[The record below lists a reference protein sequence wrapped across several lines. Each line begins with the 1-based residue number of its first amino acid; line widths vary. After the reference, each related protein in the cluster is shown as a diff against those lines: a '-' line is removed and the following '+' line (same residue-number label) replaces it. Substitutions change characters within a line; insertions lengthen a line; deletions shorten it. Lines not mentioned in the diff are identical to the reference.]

1 MLTAEGKTD
10 MGGRLQEVKMNGHPL
25 SAREARLIRFPDLA
39 GDGNEDRSNG
49 REVVTPKRNRPKPAW
64 HVLYA
69 VFAVTVLLFVV
80 ADVESP
86 TGGWRILT
94 ECLGTA
100 LVIGA
105 MALWVRANRAA
116 LALADNAP
124 NGEETLRSYV
134 AYSPRPSSLRGL
146 DFSGIEPSQRSLA
159 QTRPA
164 EEEDAK
170 CFAKSSRL

>member
-1 MLTAEGKTD
+1 MESHL
-10 MGGRLQEVKMNGHPL
+10 R
-25 SAREARLIRFPDLA
+25 SARAAKVIRFPGPIGA
-39 GDGNEDRSNG
+39 GSMDRSDG
-49 REVVTPKRNRPKPAW
+49 RELVKPRGNRPKAAW
-64 HVLYA
+64 HVLYVVVA
-69 VFAVTVLLFVV
+69 VAVLFFVV

-124 NGEETLRSYV
+124 DGGETLRSYV
-134 AYSPRPSSLRGL
+134 AYSPRASSLRSL

-159 QTRPA
+159 QMRTA
-164 EEEDAK
+164 EEKEEDVK
-170 CFAKSSRL
+170 CFVE

>member
-1 MLTAEGKTD
+1 MLTAEGKTE
-10 MGGRLQEVKMNGHPL
+10 MGGRMQEVKMNGQPL
-25 SAREARLIRFPDLA
+25 SAREARLIRFPGPA
-39 GDGNEDRSNG
+39 GAGNKDRSNG
-49 REVVTPKRNRPKPAW
+49 REVATSKRDRPKPAW

-86 TGGWRILT
+86 AGGWRILT

-116 LALADNAP
+116 LAHDDAP
-124 NGEETLRSYV
+124 DGGETLRRYV
-134 AYSPRPSSLRGL
+134 AYSPRSSSLRGL
-146 DFSGIEPSQRSLA
+146 DFSGIERSQRSLA
-159 QTRPA
+159 QMRTA
-164 EEEDAK
+164 EEKDAK
-170 CFAKSSRL
+170 CSAK